1 MATTVWHDWPTDGS
15 SRRRGPP
22 PATGSNGAASP
33 PATRGRSVL
42 SLLPF
47 RRRHVSVT
55 GHHEIRTVTVHGHR
69 RAFVLTGSGPAVLLL
84 HGIGSDSTT
93 WDRVIPELARDFT
106 VIAPDLLGHGRSDKP
121 RGDYSLGGYA
131 SGMRDLLTVL
141 GIERVSVV
149 GHSFGGGVAMQ
160 FAYQFPERCERIV
173 LIGSGGVARDV
184 HPLLR
189 LLSLPGGGLVTAL
202 ATSAPVRPWVSR
214 LGTLLAKAPLDA
226 VVDVE
231 ELLTVMESLSHPH
244 GRRAF
249 LRLLRTVIDVHGQS
263 VTMLDRCY
271 LTQAMP
277 TMLLWGEKDS
287 VIPVAHA
294 HQAHAVMPGSRLVVV
309 PGAGHFPHR
318 EEPGTVIDELR
329 EFLGSTT
336 ASSYDRTGWREMLV
350 RGEAPA
356 LGEQS
361 VATR

>member
-1 MATTVWHDWPTDGS
+1 M
-15 SRRRGPP
+15 
-22 PATGSNGAASP
+22 
-33 PATRGRSVL
+33 
-42 SLLPF
+42 SLLPH

-55 GHHEIRTVTVHGHR
+55 GQHEIRTVTIHGHR
-69 RAFVLTGSGPAVLLL
+69 RAFVVTGTGPAVLLL
-84 HGIGSDSTT
+84 HGIGSDGGT

-189 LLSLPGGGLVTAL
+189 LLSRPGGGLATAV

-214 LGTLLAKAPLDA
+214 VGKIIAKAPLDA
-226 VVDVE
+226 VVDVP

-249 LRLLRTVIDVHGQS
+249 LRLLRTVIDIQGQS

-271 LTQAMP
+271 LTRAMP
-277 TMLLWGEKDS
+277 TLLLWGEKDS

-309 PGAGHFPHR
+309 PDAGHFPHR

-329 EFLGSTT
+329 EFLRSTP
-336 ASSYDRTGWREMLV
+336 ASAYDRTEWREMLLRGGASTVAMASAAV
-350 RGEAPA
+350 R
-356 LGEQS
+356 
-361 VATR
+361 